1 MNNDTND
8 RITNLTQWKEK
19 ILDTKSESFCGAK
32 WYNSS
37 MWLYNGITASC
48 HHNPGHEIDVEAIKL
63 NPRALHNTP
72 QKKAERQMMK
82 DGKKP
87 MNCQFCWIMEEQNP
101 EFVSDRVWTS
111 RGATDEQLQEAFVS
125 DYDAEFDVTYL
136 ELGFDKTCNLSCS
149 YCGPGVSTAWVRDIR
164 RNGEY
169 ENIESDKRNLYK
181 NTQCVSTDEN
191 PYVDAFFKWWES
203 GLHKTIQTL
212 RITGGE
218 PLLSKHIWRF
228 MDWLVANKDTHP
240 TTCTLHMT
248 TNLIYAP
255 DVLDKFLN
263 MCSDTGMTVEL
274 YSSTETVGKQ
284 AEYIRDGFNWELW
297 EQNFKTVQSSPIISR
312 CGICTTPA
320 AHTIDGLVEFL
331 EWAADLKSAD
341 PESVRISIN
350 PLRFPVFQSVL
361 ILPVELRLKY
371 KKDLL
376 DILERRKKSW
386 TFFEVDQITR
396 FAAYLSEVTAPIHRD
411 LVTHDTTEFD
421 DVVNEYVPDDLSLDF
436 KSFFT
441 QYDKRRGKNFT
452 VTFPALAA
460 WYNSI

>member
-1 MNNDTND
+1 MNDDNNS
-8 RITNLTQWKEK
+8 RIDKLQQWKIE

-72 QKKAERQMMK
+72 QKKEERQMMK

-87 MNCQFCWIMEEQNP
+87 MNCQFCWVMEEQNS

-111 RGATDEQLQEAFVS
+111 RGATDAQLQEAFVS
-125 DYDAEFDVTYL
+125 DYDADFDVTYL
-136 ELGFDKTCNLSCS
+136 EVGFDKTCNLSCS
-149 YCGPGVSTAWVRDIR
+149 YCGPGVSTAWVRDIKR
-164 RNGEY
+164 HGEY
-169 ENIESDKRNLYK
+169 EDIPTDNRGLYK
-181 NTQCVSTDEN
+181 NNQCVATDET
-191 PYVDAFFKWWES
+191 PYVDAFIKWWES

-228 MDWLVANKDTHP
+228 MEWLVENRETHP

-255 DVLDKFLN
+255 DVLDKFLD
-263 MCSDTGMTVEL
+263 MCGKTGMTVEL
-274 YSSTETVGKQ
+274 YSSTEAIGDK
-284 AEYIRDGFNWELW
+284 AEYIRDGFIWNTWET
-297 EQNFKTVQSSPIISR
+297 NFKTVMSSPYISR
-312 CGICTTPA
+312 SGICTTPA
-320 AHTIDGLVEFL
+320 AQTISGFVEFL
-331 EWAADLKSAD
+331 EWAADIKKSD
-341 PESVRISIN
+341 PESVRISVN

-361 ILPVELRLKY
+361 ILPLALRQQY
-371 KKDLL
+371 RDDIL
-376 DILERRKKSW
+376 DIIQRSSESW
-386 TFFEVDQITR
+386 TFFEIDSLNR
-396 FAAYLSEVTAPIHRD
+396 FATYLVEVSSPVHRD
-411 LVTHDTTEFD
+411 LITHDTTEYA
-421 DVVNEYVPDDLSLDF
+421 DVAIDYVPDALALDL

-441 QYDKRRGKNFT
+441 QYDKRRGKNFAE
-452 VTFPALAA
+452 TFPDLAE
-460 WYNSI
+460 WYNAL